1 MFELNFDSSEYD
13 RRLEVTQKHVL
24 AQGFDLLVI
33 GQIVF
38 GQSKVRLELFRCGF
52 AVKSSVSCD
61 WVIAFRIGL
70 IDLHL
75 IGVTKLR
82 CGCMF

>member
-33 GQIVF
+33 GQLVF
-38 GQSKVRLELFRCGF
+38 GQSKVRLKLFRCGF